1 MNIPNSF
8 AALIR
13 KYLLGFET
21 REEYQTLK
29 DSFDEQSSLH
39 FPAEDII
46 QGGQKRV
53 RERLFGHPAFI
64 KGIPFHK
71 RYRIQL
77 QTAAS
82 IFIIVGA
89 SLSYIYYRNNF
100 VFNPV
105 PVAQLAAIQPVKEQV
120 RLAFQDGK
128 VIILDKTGKT
138 TTAIDG
144 IQEIKNG
151 ELVYNDQANRVV
163 QNTLSTPR
171 GQLFKIAL
179 PDGTKVWM
187 NANSS
192 LTYPSKFT
200 GTERLVELHGEAYFE
215 VTKNP
220 THPFIVKT
228 STQHI
233 KVLGTHFNVQAYD
246 DEPMTKTTLVEGK
259 VEVQQHQQRL
269 ILLPDQQALSNAS
282 SLNKK
287 SVDAAAYTAWRD
299 GYFTFNNASPN
310 EIMQQLAH
318 WYDLRIER
326 DNSNSNERFS
336 GKIPKQT
343 SLKEILEVFKIAG
356 IPIKIEENN
365 NNLRMIRLATN

>member
-8 AALIR
+8 ATLIR

-21 REEYQTLK
+21 REEYQTIK
-29 DSFDEQSSLH
+29 NAFDKKSSLQL
-39 FPAEDII
+39 PDEDII
-46 QGGQKRV
+46 QDGQKRV
-53 RERLFGHPAFI
+53 HERLFNHPAFI
-64 KGIPFHK
+64 KVIPLHK
-71 RYRIQL
+71 RYRFQL

-82 IFIIVGA
+82 IFIFIGA

-100 VFNPV
+100 IFNPV
-105 PVAQLAAIQPVKEQV
+105 PVAQLAAIKPVQEKV
-120 RLAFQDGK
+120 KLSFQDGK
-128 VIILDKTGKT
+128 VIILDNTGKT

-151 ELVYNDQANRVV
+151 ELVYNDQADKIV

-171 GQLFKIAL
+171 GQLFKITL

-187 NANSS
+187 NASSS
-192 LTYPSKFT
+192 LTYPSKFI

-215 VTKNP
+215 VTKNAAQ
-220 THPFIVKT
+220 PFIVKT
-228 STQHI
+228 SDQQI

-246 DEPMTKTTLVEGK
+246 GESVTKTTLVEGK
-259 VEVQQHQQRL
+259 VEVQQRQQAL
-269 ILLPDQQALSNAS
+269 VLLPDQQALSNAS
-282 SLNKK
+282 SLSKK
-287 SVDAAAYTAWRD
+287 SVDASAYTVWRE
-299 GYFTFNNASPN
+299 GYFTFNNASSN

-336 GKIPKQT
+336 GKISKQT
-343 SLKEILEVFKIAG
+343 SLKEILEVLKIAG

-365 NNLRMIRLATN
+365 NNVRMIRLAD

>member
-8 AALIR
+8 ATLIR

-21 REEYQTLK
+21 REEYQTIK
-29 DSFDEQSSLH
+29 NAFDKQSSLQL
-39 FPAEDII
+39 PDEDII
-46 QGGQKRV
+46 QDGQKRV

-64 KGIPFHK
+64 AVIPFHK
-71 RYRIQL
+71 KYRLQL

-82 IFIIVGA
+82 IFIFVGA

-100 VFNPV
+100 IFNPV
-105 PVAQLAAIQPVKEQV
+105 TVAQLATIKPVQEKV
-120 RLAFQDGK
+120 KLSFQDGK
-128 VIILDKTGKT
+128 VIILDNTGKT
-138 TTAIDG
+138 ITAIDG

-151 ELVYNDQANRVV
+151 ELVYNDQADKIV

-171 GQLFKIAL
+171 GQLFKITL

-187 NANSS
+187 NASSS
-192 LTYPSKFT
+192 LTYPSKFI

-215 VTKNP
+215 VTKNVAQ
-220 THPFIVKT
+220 PFIVKT
-228 STQHI
+228 SNQQI

-246 DEPMTKTTLVEGK
+246 GEPVTKTTLVEGK
-259 VEVQQHQQRL
+259 VEVQQRQQAL
-269 ILLPDQQALSNAS
+269 ILLPDQKALSNAS
-282 SLNKK
+282 SLSKK
-287 SVDAAAYTAWRD
+287 SVDASAYTAWRE
-299 GYFTFNNASPN
+299 GYFTFNNASSN

-326 DNSNSNERFS
+326 DNSNFNERFS
-336 GKIPKQT
+336 GKISKQT
-343 SLKEILEVFKIAG
+343 SLKEILEVLKIAG

-365 NNLRMIRLATN
+365 NNVRMIRLAD

>member
-8 AALIR
+8 ATLIR

-21 REEYQTLK
+21 REEYHTLK
-29 DSFDEQSSLH
+29 DSFDEQSSLQ
-39 FPAEDII
+39 FPTEDII

-64 KGIPFHK
+64 EVIPFHK
-71 RYRIQL
+71 KYRLQL
-77 QTAAS
+77 QVAAS
-82 IFIIVGA
+82 IFIIVSA
-89 SLSYIYYRNNF
+89 SLSYIYYRNNL

-105 PVAQLAAIQPVKEQV
+105 PLTQLAAIQPAKEKVKLSFE
-120 RLAFQDGK
+120 DGK
-128 VIILDKTGKT
+128 VIILDKTGKSVP
-138 TTAIDG
+138 AIDG

-151 ELVYNDQANRVV
+151 ELVYNNQADKIV

-220 THPFIVKT
+220 AQPFIVKT
-228 STQHI
+228 SNQDI

-246 DEPMTKTTLVEGK
+246 NEPLTKTTLVEGK
-259 VEVQQHQQRL
+259 VEVQQRNQKL
-269 ILLPDQQALSNAS
+269 VLSPNQQALSNAS
-282 SLNKK
+282 SISKK
-287 SVDAAAYTAWRD
+287 SVDATEYAAWRE

-310 EIMQQLAH
+310 EIMRQLAR
-318 WYDLRIER
+318 WYDLRVEL
-326 DNSNSNERFS
+326 DNSNFSEKFS
-336 GKIPKQT
+336 GKILKQT
-343 SLKEILEVFKIAG
+343 NLKEVLEVLRTAG
-356 IPIKIEENN
+356 ISIRIEKNN
-365 NNLRMIRLATN
+365 NNVRMIRLAN